1 MITVTCVESFIDKDQ
16 LHYGCFIIEPLN
28 AGQALTV
35 GNALRRTLLGDII
48 GTAITKARINTVKH
62 EFSAI
67 SGVREDVLEIL
78 LNLKEIVFKSSIIA
92 PAIVQLHA
100 TGPSIVT
107 ASQLI
112 IPNHL
117 HIVNP
122 TQYIATVFE
131 SARLEIELRVE
142 QGKGYKFADEK
153 EIDSEFLLIDSVF
166 SPIKRVN
173 YKVKMIPTDS
183 FEVKEALILEI
194 WTNGSITPRRSLRE
208 ATKFLIKLF
217 YPILLNERKF
227 FQAKN
232 LNGIKFQENTNSY
245 TIEKKEDKE

>member
-1 MITVTCVESFIDKDQ
+1 MITVTCVESFKDKDQ
-16 LHYGCFIIEPLN
+16 LHYGCFIIEPFN

-48 GTAITKARINTVKH
+48 GSAITKVRINTVKH

-78 LNLKEIVFKSSIIA
+78 LNLKEVVFKSSIVA
-92 PAIVQLHA
+92 PAPVQLRVS
-100 TGPSIVT
+100 GPSIVT

-112 IPNHL
+112 TPRHL
-117 HIVNP
+117 QVINP
-122 TQYIATVFE
+122 TQYLATVFE
-131 SARLEIELRVE
+131 SSTLEIELQVE
-142 QGKGYKFADEK
+142 QGKGYKLADEK
-153 EIDSEFLLIDSVF
+153 ESDSEFLLIDSVF
-166 SPIKRVN
+166 SPIRRVN
-173 YKVKMIPTDS
+173 YKIKMIPTDT

-217 YPILLNERKF
+217 YPILLNERQAYPPKKAPGIR
-227 FQAKN
+227 FQ
-232 LNGIKFQENTNSY
+232 GSP
-245 TIEKKEDKE
+245 DKEKD